1 MAGSIKYATFGS
13 MAPTLSAQTAARV
26 QRLLGQHEKKTKA
39 SVSLSG
45 ELIRAADAIAG
56 KAHRSALVERAMRTY
71 LRSMLR
77 HARHAH
83 DLQAINA
90 SAEITNRESDNLLA
104 LQSWPE

>member
-1 MAGSIKYATFGS
+1 MISI
-13 MAPTLSAQTAARV
+13 LSTQTAVRV
-26 QRLLGQHEKKTKA
+26 QRLLGQHEKKAKT

-45 ELIRAADAIAG
+45 ELIRAADAVAG
-56 KAHRSALVERAMRTY
+56 KAQRSALVERAMRAY

-77 HARHAH
+77 RARHAH

-90 SAEITNRESDNLLA
+90 RAEITNRESDGLLD

>member
-1 MAGSIKYATFGS
+1 MNSVLPAK
-13 MAPTLSAQTAARV
+13 TAATV
-26 QRLLGQHEKKTKA
+26 QRLLGEHEKKAKA

-45 ELIRAADAIAG
+45 ELIRAADAVAG
-56 KAHRSALVERAMRTY
+56 KAQRSALVERAVRAY

-77 HARHAH
+77 RARRAH

-90 SAEITNRESDNLLA
+90 SAEITNRESDDLLS

>member
-1 MAGSIKYATFGS
+1 MDT
-13 MAPTLSAQTAARV
+13 TLSTKTAATV
-26 QRLLGQHEKKTKA
+26 QRLLGQREKKAKA

-56 KAHRSALVERAMRTY
+56 KAQRSALVERAVRVY

-77 HARHAH
+77 RARHAH

-90 SAEITNRESDNLLA
+90 SAEITNRESDGLLD